1 MNQQPVILDY
11 AEETKGASPTLYEQ
25 NQERKRI
32 VKNLIDPTNKLSDD
46 QISLF
51 LMVSK
56 ERNLKPELRQIYAVP
71 RYNRNSGRNEMTI
84 QVSIDGFRLIAERTG
99 KYSPGKPT
107 VFHTDEKGNLTGATV
122 YVKKLTNDG
131 TWHEV
136 SATAFLAE
144 YKPSGDNSF
153 WNKMPSVMIEK
164 CAEARALRRA
174 FPGDFSGIY
183 CEDEMEQAKEDASI
197 KKPVSQTISPDK
209 VAEIE
214 NFLNG
219 HVEIKEQLLTLC
231 NVPSLDEIKE
241 SQLEACR
248 RFVAKKIRE
257 KTQVNEEQND
267 TTEP

>member
-1 MNQQPVILDY
+1 MHQQQVIVSY
-11 AEETKGASPTLYEQ
+11 EEETKSQ
-25 NQERKRI
+25 NDHFIEKTEERKRI

-71 RYNRNSGRNEMTI
+71 RYNRNTGRNEMTI
-84 QVSIDGFRLIAERTG
+84 QVSIDGFRLVAERTG
-99 KYSPGKPT
+99 KYSPGRPT
-107 VFHTDEKGNLTGATV
+107 QFHTDEKGNLTGATV
-122 YVKKLTNDG
+122 YVKKLTADG

-183 CEDEMEQAKEDASI
+183 CEDEMDQTKEVEKPA
-197 KKPVSQTISPDK
+197 KPVIPVISPDK
-209 VAEIE
+209 AQEIE
-214 NFLNG
+214 NYLKG
-219 HVEIKEQLLTLC
+219 HDEIKQQLLTFCNVGKITEIKEPQLA
-231 NVPSLDEIKE
+231 
-241 SQLEACR
+241 ACAK
-248 RFVAKKIRE
+248 FVQKKIRE
-257 KTQVNEEQND
+257 KTQESEKLND
-267 TTEP
+267 HPNS